1 MVHTN
6 SIEAYHTGNA
16 ERFPKR
22 AAEVL
27 AALQFLG
34 RGTDREVCR
43 HLGFPDM
50 NAVRPRI
57 TELIRD
63 GAVEEVGE
71 ARDPVTGRNVRI
83 VAPVGRVRQMALA
96 MEAAS

>member
-1 MVHTN
+1 MVHN
-6 SIEAYHTGNA
+6 HSIEAYHTGNR

-22 AAEVL
+22 AAEIL
-27 AALQFLG
+27 AALQYLG
-34 RGTDREVCR
+34 RASDREVCR
-43 HLGFPDM
+43 HLGFADM

-57 TELIRD
+57 SELIRD
-63 GAVEEVGE
+63 GAVEEIGE

-83 VAPVGRVRQMALA
+83 VAPVGRVRQLSLA